1 MRSMRPDDITERS
14 QAALEQY
21 ADLAWLATDP
31 ALPVRLQVARRR
43 HLPEPV
49 ATTLARDPA
58 VEVRATV
65 LLNNPHRSVV
75 VELTTDPH
83 PGVAKEAVRRYQQA
97 YLSDPMRRRRN
108 VT

>member
-1 MRSMRPDDITERS
+1 MRSMLPTDITQRS
-14 QAALEQY
+14 QAALDHS
-21 ADLAWLATDP
+21 ADLPDLATDP

-43 HLPEPV
+43 HLPEEV

-75 VELTTDPH
+75 VALTTDPH
-83 PGVAKEAVRRYQQA
+83 PGVAKEAIRRYQE
-97 YLSDPMRRRRN
+97 RF
-108 VT
+108 VTKV

>member
-1 MRSMRPDDITERS
+1 MRSMLRTDITERS
-14 QAALEQY
+14 QAALDHS
-21 ADLAWLATDP
+21 ADLALLATDP

-43 HLPEPV
+43 QLPEEV

-83 PGVAKEAVRRYQQA
+83 PGVAKEAIRHYQE
-97 YLSDPMRRRRN
+97 N
-108 VT
+108 FVTHT